1 MKKTTLILLLLLAIP
16 ILRAQEKPFYTDYSW
31 DPNPSFTV
39 DPSTSE
45 EILEL
50 KSKVA
55 TEFIYDNNDELVEY
69 FLEHRV
75 LWLNSDNAIERYNK
89 LYLPY
94 SSNSELKISRARVI
108 TKDGKVLELDK
119 SDILTA
125 SDEETGKQYKYF
137 AFQGIEKGSFI
148 EYYYVEKRS
157 PRYSGNRIYL
167 QSSIEKFNVEFELF
181 SPNNLIFAFK
191 SYNGLQNV
199 EKDTVIE
206 NKNHWRVKVDH
217 LSKLEEEELSAYN
230 ASRAAL
236 VFKLDQ
242 NLAYNTRDVSSYG
255 KIAQNLY
262 SYYYPEL
269 SKRTVKKVKQLISK
283 AGGDRIKEEEAL
295 IRKLEFHIKNNIYLT
310 ETGGSN
316 LSDLDQVLDQKIA
329 SEAGLIKLYTAAFT
343 ILNIKH
349 ELVLTSDRKDLK
361 FDKEF
366 EAANFL
372 TDFLIYFPESN
383 TYMSP
388 IENSSRYGFPPA
400 YFTDNYGLFVKKVSI
415 GGINSG
421 IGEIKYIEPVKA
433 EKTFDEMLIDV
444 TFKEDDLT
452 NVNVN
457 LDRGMNGYYA
467 MFIHPYMHLV
477 KDDSKKEL
485 IESFAT
491 NLDEGAEIIE
501 KEVKNSNPE
510 LFGLKPLRFVINFNS
525 DAFIEK
531 AGNKYIFKVGELIG
545 RQVELYQE
553 VERVLPVEEEFQRSY
568 FRTIKIELPQGYHVV
583 NPEDLIIKNT
593 FMHEGKEVFSFNS
606 SYEIKDRLLVITADE
621 HYRMNLISTDKY
633 EEYRTVINS
642 AADFNKINLILA
654 PLEAN

>member
-1 MKKTTLILLLLLAIP
+1 MKKTTLILLLLLATS
-16 ILRAQEKPFYTDYSW
+16 ILRAQEKPFYIDYSW
-31 DPNPSFTV
+31 VPNPSFKV

-50 KSKVA
+50 KSKVV
-55 TEFIYDNNDELVEY
+55 TEFIYDNDDELVEY

-108 TKDGKVLELDK
+108 TREGKVLELDK

-167 QSSIEKFNVEFELF
+167 QSSIEKFNVEFDLF
-181 SPNNLIFAFK
+181 SPNNLIFSFK
-191 SYNGLQNV
+191 SYNGLKNV

-217 LSKLEEEELSAYN
+217 LYKLEEEELSAYN

-242 NLAYNTRDVSSYG
+242 NLAYNTRDISSYG

-310 ETGGSN
+310 EAGGAN

-329 SEAGLIKLYTAAFT
+329 SEAGLIKLYTAVFT

-372 TDFLIYFPESN
+372 TDFLIYFPERN

-433 EKTFDEMLIDV
+433 ENTFDEMLIDV
-444 TFKEDDLT
+444 TFKEEDLM

-477 KDDSKKEL
+477 KDDNKEEL

-568 FRTIKIELPQGYHVV
+568 FRTIKIELPQGYQVV
-583 NPEDLIIKNT
+583 NPEDLIIENT

-642 AADFNKINLILA
+642 AADFNKINLILS
-654 PLEAN
+654 PSEVN